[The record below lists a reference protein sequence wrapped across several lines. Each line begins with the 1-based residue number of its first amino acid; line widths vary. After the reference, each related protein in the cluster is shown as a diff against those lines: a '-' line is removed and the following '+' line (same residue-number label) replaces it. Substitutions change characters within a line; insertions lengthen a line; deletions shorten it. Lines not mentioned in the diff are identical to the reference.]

1 MKRLKQYKPLL
12 EENFSS
18 VGISGNYGLFM
29 RESFDQ
35 FRLFCSGRKNC
46 RGMLFDFKVNLLYL
60 TNSQLKKRQDLFSL
74 LLDFITPVD
83 DILVPLPSLVY
94 SRLSIFPSIPQPS
107 TPSSSRSAVRETP
120 NPSTPTI
127 LTSYVSRLFFPP
139 EIPRPPNRPPIHP
152 RTLQGQRP
160 VARPRR
166 QHRDPRDSPLS
177 RGSERS
183 ARVKQPA
190 SLDPR
195 ERPHAAAQ
203 RQPRASQRLFDS
215 NSRETPSSG

>member
-18 VGISGNYGLFM
+18 IGISGNYGLFM

-46 RGMLFDFKVNLLYL
+46 RGMLFDFKVNLLHL
-60 TNSQLKKRQDLFSL
+60 ANSQLKKRQDLFSL

-83 DILVPLPSLVY
+83 DILVLFPSLLY
-94 SRLSIFPSIPQPS
+94 HRQSISLSIPPPS
-107 TPSSSRSAVRETP
+107 TPSSSRSAARETP

-127 LTSYVSRLFFPP
+127 PTSYVSRLFFPP
-139 EIPRPPNRPPIHP
+139 EIPRTPPRPPIHS
-152 RTLQGQRP
+152 RTLQSQRP

-166 QHRDPRDSPLS
+166 QHRDPRDSPLP

-190 SLDPR
+190 SPDPR
-195 ERPHAAAQ
+195 ERSHAAPQ

-215 NSRETPSSG
+215 NSRETPRRG

>member
-1 MKRLKQYKPLL
+1 MGRLKQYKPLL

-94 SRLSIFPSIPQPS
+94 SRQSIFPSIPPPS
-107 TPSSSRSAVRETP
+107 TPSSSLSAASETP
-120 NPSTPTI
+120 KPSTPTI
-127 LTSYVSRLFFPP
+127 PTSYLSRSFFPP
-139 EIPRPPNRPPIHP
+139 EIPRSPPRSSVHS
-152 RTLQGQRP
+152 RTLQSQRP
-160 VARPRR
+160 MARSRR

-183 ARVKQPA
+183 PRVQQPA
-190 SLDPR
+190 SSDPR
-195 ERPHAAAQ
+195 ERPNAATE
-203 RQPRASQRLFDS
+203 RQPSASERLRDP
-215 NSRETPSSG
+215 NPCETPCSG